1 MGKFDRRH
9 SMKMRRR
16 EAQAKKKGREDR
28 AVAERKTR
36 LAAAG
41 KKQVG
46 RKPAA
51 TV

>member
-16 EAQAKKKGREDR
+16 EAQAKKKAREARVVTD
-28 AVAERKTR
+28 RKTR
-36 LAAAG
+36 LSVAG

-46 RKPAA
+46 KKPAVA
-51 TV
+51 

>member
-16 EAQAKKKGREDR
+16 EAQAKKKVREARVVTDR
-28 AVAERKTR
+28 RAR

-41 KKQVG
+41 KKQTG
-46 RKPAA
+46 KKPALA
-51 TV
+51 